1 MRMKV
6 SSQCCATY
14 FSKVNENEEIIVG
27 LKVMCLPLCEA
38 VEKQETRDLGWW
50 QTRCRIN
57 QILVYC
63 CQQAITR
70 LVETLL

>member
-1 MRMKV
+1 
-6 SSQCCATY
+6 
-14 FSKVNENEEIIVG
+14 
-27 LKVMCLPLCEA
+27 MCLPLCEA

-50 QTRCRIN
+50 QTRCRIK